1 MARSLNDLDTR
12 IQILGLQ
19 PNDGPEAGEEV
30 FGVVY
35 ECWAGVDNVRMS
47 DREQAKANNT
57 LEDLNIY
64 IRDPRSDFK
73 PDNKQAVKILDT
85 QYEGKVYNVKS
96 VQPNLSDRQFIDIV
110 IGLTS

>member
-35 ECWAGVDNVRMS
+35 ECWAGVVNVRMI

-57 LEDLNIY
+57 LEDLNIF
-64 IRDPRSDFK
+64 IRDPRGDFS
-73 PDNKQAVKILDT
+73 PNNKQAITILDT
-85 QYEGKVYNVKS
+85 QYENKTYNIKS
-96 VQPNLSDRQFIDIV
+96 VQPNLADRRFIDIV
-110 IGLTS
+110 AGLTS